1 MPKSRHRQRPPQ
13 PTGPQ
18 TERAV
23 LVAVAPKK
31 AGEPL
36 WGLND
41 TLDELRY
48 LTRSAGAEVI
58 AAVAQRADRIT
69 PTYLGK
75 GKLAELQE
83 LLADHRPDVVICDDE
98 LTPTQQRNL
107 ETALQVKVLDR
118 TALILD
124 VFGRHA
130 RTREG
135 QLQVELAQHQYLLPR
150 LVGQWSHLERLG
162 GGIGTRGPG
171 ETQLETDR
179 RLIRRRIQ
187 KITAELENVRQRR
200 SQYLA
205 RRRRSD
211 TPMVTLVGYTNAG
224 KSTLFNALCHADVP
238 AENRLFNTLDPVTR
252 RLRLPDGGDLLLS
265 DTVGFI
271 QKLSPT
277 VVAAFRATLEELHE
291 ADLLLH
297 VIDITHPKAPEQAE
311 VVEQT
316 LADLNLAG
324 KPRLLVINKLD
335 LLTDNPDDLAAA
347 VHADTI
353 YADAVQPDTSQA
365 DAIYA
370 DTIHSDA
377 ARTNAAYADAIHS
390 DAARAD
396 LAAIAAAA
404 GSPAVTGRVFVSA
417 LRGWR
422 LPDLLDAVRAQL
434 GETPPQCQPPPAA
447 AKSD

>member
-1 MPKSRHRQRPPQ
+1 MPKSRQRQPK
-13 PTGPQ
+13 PTGPPA
-18 TERAV
+18 ERAV
-23 LVAVAPKK
+23 LVAVAPKNG
-31 AGEPL
+31 AGANAGANAGPQL
-36 WGLND
+36 WSLDD
-41 TLDELRY
+41 TLDELDY
-48 LTRSAGAEVI
+48 LTRSAGAEVV
-58 AAVAQRADRIT
+58 AAIAQRADRIT

-83 LLADHRPDVVICDDE
+83 LLAVERPDVVICDDE

-107 ETALQVKVLDR
+107 EAALQVKVLDR

-187 KITAELENVRQRR
+187 KIAAELENVRKRR

-211 TPMVTLVGYTNAG
+211 TPMATLVGYTNAG
-224 KSTLFNALCHADVP
+224 KSTLFNALCRADVP

-347 VHADTI
+347 VQ
-353 YADAVQPDTSQA
+353 ADAVQSDSTQI
-365 DAIYA
+365 DAA
-370 DTIHSDA
+370 QSDA
-377 ARTNAAYADAIHS
+377 AQI
-390 DAARAD
+390 DAAQAD
-396 LAAIAAAA
+396 LAAIAA
-404 GSPAVTGRVFVSA
+404 GSPSVTGRVFVSA

-422 LPDLLDAVRAQL
+422 LPALLDAVRAQL
-434 GETPPQCQPPPAA
+434 GETLPRCQPQPAA
-447 AKSD
+447 AKSA

>member
-1 MPKSRHRQRPPQ
+1 MPKSRPTK

-23 LVAVAPKK
+23 LVAVA
-31 AGEPL
+31 ARQRGEPL

-41 TLDELRY
+41 TLDELDY
-48 LTRSAGAEVI
+48 LTRSAGAEV
-58 AAVAQRADRIT
+58 VATLSQRADRIT

-75 GKLAELQE
+75 GKLQELQE
-83 LLADHRPDVVICDDE
+83 LLAAEHPDVVICDDE

-107 ETALQVKVLDR
+107 ENALKVKVIDR

-130 RTREG
+130 HTREG

-179 RLIRRRIQ
+179 RIIRRRIQ
-187 KITAELENVRQRR
+187 KIAAELDTVRKRR
-200 SQYLA
+200 SRYLE
-205 RRRRSD
+205 RRRRSE
-211 TPMVTLVGYTNAG
+211 TPMATLVGYTNAG
-224 KSTLFNALCHADVP
+224 KSTLFNALCDAGVP
-238 AENRLFNTLDPVTR
+238 AADQLFNTLDPVTR
-252 RLRLPDGGDLLLS
+252 RLRMPDGGELLLS

-277 VVAAFRATLEELHE
+277 VVAAFRATLEELHQ
-291 ADLLLH
+291 ADLLLQ

-316 LADLNLAG
+316 LADLELGG
-324 KPRLLVINKLD
+324 KPRLLVINKMD
-335 LLTDNPDDLAAA
+335 LLTGNPDDIAA
-347 VHADTI
+347 V
-353 YADAVQPDTSQA
+353 
-365 DAIYA
+365 
-370 DTIHSDA
+370 
-377 ARTNAAYADAIHS
+377 
-390 DAARAD
+390 ARAD
-396 LAAIAAAA
+396 LSALSAADA
-404 GSPAVTGRVFVSA
+404 PAVAGRVFVSA
-417 LRGWR
+417 AQGWN
-422 LPDLLDAVRAQL
+422 LPALLDAVRAQV
-434 GETPPQCQPPPAA
+434 GETLPQWPPAV
-447 AKSD
+447 KSA